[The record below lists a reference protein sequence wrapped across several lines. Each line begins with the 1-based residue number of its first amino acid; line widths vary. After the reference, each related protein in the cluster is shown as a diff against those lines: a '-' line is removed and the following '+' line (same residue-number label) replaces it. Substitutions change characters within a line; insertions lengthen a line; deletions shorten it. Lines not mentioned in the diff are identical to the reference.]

1 MNSDNNFTQKAVVLP
16 ETCEM
21 QEDGIHSCPQC
32 GKTVIQRTGHK
43 KRFCSDRCR
52 MAYWNSHQDQI
63 LRRAYYALS
72 CKNCGKEFQSYGN
85 AHRKFCCRSCYEIYR
100 KRGKQ
105 P

>member
-1 MNSDNNFTQKAVVLP
+1 MNSDQNFTQEAVNQSATNIMHEGSILL
-16 ETCEM
+16 
-21 QEDGIHSCPQC
+21 CPQC
-32 GKTVIQRTGHK
+32 GKLVTQRSGHK
-43 KRFCSDRCR
+43 KKFCSDRCR

-63 LRRAYYALS
+63 LRRAYYTLS

-85 AHRKFCCRSCYEIYR
+85 ANRKFCCRSCYEIYR